1 MVPQHNLNV
10 VAIMRTEASG
20 LQLDQESTDMNGTKI
35 DAHVGHLKDVR
46 PGVEIFNNIDVLLL
60 DIDPKDNGDIDR
72 LEEIVTRHFP
82 DVPVL
87 ATAADATIQDVRRIM
102 RTGLVDFL
110 PQPISR
116 ADLVASLDLAASKR
130 KAKAGAGPSKG
141 KVISF
146 IKGGGGAGATT
157 IAVQAGCLLASGDKK
172 TKRNIS
178 VFDLDLQSGT
188 AALYLDLDNRLSV
201 ADLMDSPE
209 RLDSSLLD
217 AVTLKHE
224 SGLKLLAAPREVMP
238 LESLS
243 SDFITK
249 LLGAARQ
256 EFDITLLD
264 LPPVWGEGMYT
275 ALQHSEQIFLVT
287 QLNVAGIRQ
296 TRHQLNTVRMQGL
309 PAEVKVVLNR
319 YEKGWGKTVQL
330 KEAEKALGCPISYCV
345 PNDYKLVS
353 EALNQGVALSRIKS
367 RSKVEKG
374 IQAMIEDTLRKLERG
389 DGESAMIVIPSK
401 R

>member
-35 DAHVGHLKDVR
+35 DAHVGDLKDVR

-60 DIDPKDNGDIDR
+60 DIDPKNNGDIDR
-72 LEEIVTRHFP
+72 LEEIVTRQFP

-141 KVISF
+141 KIISF

-157 IAVQAGCLLASGDKK
+157 IAVQAGCLLASGGKK

-201 ADLMDSPE
+201 ADLMDSPD
-209 RLDSSLLD
+209 RLDRSLLD

-243 SDFITK
+243 SDFITT

-256 EFDITLLD
+256 EFDVTLLD

-389 DGESAMIVIPSK
+389 DGESPMIVVPSK
-401 R
+401 G

>member
-1 MVPQHNLNV
+1 MVPEHNLNV

-141 KVISF
+141 KVISL
-146 IKGGGGAGATT
+146 INGGGGAGATT

-209 RLDSSLLD
+209 RLDRSLLD

-224 SGLKLLAAPREVMP
+224 SGLK
-238 LESLS
+238 LS

-330 KEAEKALGCPISYCV
+330 KEAEKALGCPINYCV

-374 IQAMIEDTLRKLERG
+374 IQAMIDDTLRKLERG
-389 DGESAMIVIPSK
+389 DGESAMIVVPSK